1 MMASLVSGLS
11 DMRLGPNSFQLVGLK
26 NPNGKGDNKCFINAS
41 LQLLYAIPELHE
53 ELSKLT
59 SDSINSLRPA
69 KRINPNT
76 GVITNKNI
84 FGACGP
90 IEKEQIRALKVI
102 LEKMRNKEVLDTETV
117 MINGKSVYQLIL
129 DFSPDFQYHGQA
141 DASTVVNI
149 FLQLFNPYINCQGF
163 DELSRKIFIDKTK
176 NYGKLKSD
184 PTRFVTLRDN
194 EELPILPLQI
204 SNPKKATDISELLQ
218 DYERP
223 SNIAESN
230 GRIDRFPGNLLI
242 QDKKTIKLHDEQRV
256 VIIQLK
262 RFAFNN
268 KFQEVKLRTV
278 VVPNERITIDS
289 KDFILEGCIIH
300 QGRSTLGGHYVY
312 VSFID
317 GKINQVINDERIS
330 KEQYYINM
338 INTDGYIFLYK
349 RIMADM
355 PSNKTS
361 NLTNLE
367 IAQLMDTGLSYNNIM
382 RGRNSGKVSG
392 KTQKRRS
399 N

>member
-1 MMASLVSGLS
+1 
-11 DMRLGPNSFQLVGLK
+11 
-26 NPNGKGDNKCFINAS
+26 
-41 LQLLYAIPELHE
+41 
-53 ELSKLT
+53 
-59 SDSINSLRPA
+59 
-69 KRINPNT
+69 
-76 GVITNKNI
+76 
-84 FGACGP
+84 
-90 IEKEQIRALKVI
+90 
-102 LEKMRNKEVLDTETV
+102 

-141 DASTVVNI
+141 DASTVVNS

-330 KEQYYINM
+330 KEEYYINM